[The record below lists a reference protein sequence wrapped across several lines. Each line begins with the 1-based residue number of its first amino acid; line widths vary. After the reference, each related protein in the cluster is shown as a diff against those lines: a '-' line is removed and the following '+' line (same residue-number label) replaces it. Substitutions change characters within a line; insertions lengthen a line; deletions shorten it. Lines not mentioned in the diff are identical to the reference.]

1 VKPTKFALIISA
13 CIVIVFLITFVISH
27 FLGDVLGKQGE
38 RNYQRFVQNVDG
50 LTETFHQPVEDCA
63 TKELENND
71 IECIKKLEDEYR
83 VQFGSLIKLFG
94 YESHIQ
100 ELYQYWQAD
109 LRFWYE
115 VKKIEIQNQGSESK
129 LIEINKIEEI
139 RNNAVKARNNPSFM
153 LTDSNSR

>member
-1 VKPTKFALIISA
+1 M
-13 CIVIVFLITFVISH
+13 ISH